1 MFGMFHAHT
10 FHLPILLTCTADN
23 KTIVLNFWR
32 EKLEVCA
39 QFPLCVIPLPRY
51 CPQHTLIVP
60 SAFVCVCMP
69 CRELGRSTTKLLQAG
84 RLIKPKDTEKNY
96 KRLPLCKW
104 HITLGSWLRD
114 AVCCSNT
121 LIKTV
126 EVSRGIEKSLSWWN
140 SGFWGWSSSLP
151 GISGTGCDAQPLP
164 AEFCFPRLSPSTLF
178 PLVALLV
185 QGNTT

>member
-69 CRELGRSTTKLLQAG
+69 CRELGRSTTKLLQTG
-84 RLIKPKDTEKNY
+84 RLIKPKDMEKNY

-121 LIKTV
+121 LIK
-126 EVSRGIEKSLSWWN
+126 VSWSFLWYRKKSVLMK
-140 SGFWGWSSSLP
+140 FWFL
-151 GISGTGCDAQPLP
+151 
-164 AEFCFPRLSPSTLF
+164 RLIFKFTWYKWYWLWCSAIACWILF
-178 PLVALLV
+178 PQTLPLHFISPRCIVSSR
-185 QGNTT
+185 